1 MGSSGQLGTDL
12 VSTLETV
19 SHEVVPMSHDA
30 LDVTDWTAVE
40 QAVQWSAPELLI
52 NCAAYVRVDEAEVDS
67 EAAFAV
73 NAIGALNVARACAET
88 GAHCVHIS
96 TDYVFGGDKSSAFI
110 EEDIPRPCNVY
121 GVSKLAGEQL
131 VSNACPDSLIVRV
144 ASLFGKAG
152 SSGKGGNFVESI
164 LAKAKEGQPLR
175 VVSDTHMSPTYTRD
189 ASDAIVELAGRRI
202 SGIVHVANFCDEP
215 CTWYLLAKRS
225 VEMCGLPVAVT
236 PVSSGEYPS
245 QAKRPDNSVLD
256 ISKATR
262 LLGCSMP
269 TWEDALSRYLQ
280 EKGHLN

>member
-1 MGSSGQLGTDL
+1 
-12 VSTLETV
+12 
-19 SHEVVPMSHDA
+19 MSHDA
-30 LDVTDWTAVE
+30 LDVTDRAAVE
-40 QAVQWSAPELLI
+40 RAVQRSAPDLLI
-52 NCAAYVRVDEAEVDS
+52 NCAAYVRVDEAEV
-67 EAAFAV
+67 EAEATFAV
-73 NAIGALNVARACAET
+73 NAVGASNVARACAQI
-88 GAHCVHIS
+88 GARCAYIS
-96 TDYVFGGDKSSAFI
+96 TDYVFGGEKPSPYT
-110 EEDIPRPCNVY
+110 EEDVPRPCNVY

-131 VSNACPDSLIVRV
+131 VQHLCPDSLIVRV

-152 SSGKGGNFVESI
+152 SSGKGGNFIESI

-189 ASDAIVELAGRRI
+189 AADAIVELAGHRV
-202 SGIVHVANFCDEP
+202 SGVVHVANFCNEP

-225 VEMCGLPVAVT
+225 VEMCQLPVAVA
-236 PVSSGEYPS
+236 PVSSTEYPS
-245 QAKRPDNSVLD
+245 QAKRPINSVLD